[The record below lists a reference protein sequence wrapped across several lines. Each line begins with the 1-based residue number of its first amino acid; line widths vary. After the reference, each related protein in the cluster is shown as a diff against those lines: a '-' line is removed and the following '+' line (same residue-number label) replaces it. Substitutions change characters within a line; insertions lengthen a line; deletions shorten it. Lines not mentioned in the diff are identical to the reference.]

1 MIWCLGMYASGSTW
15 VFNAAM
21 KVAASV
27 VPAKPVVGHYVAA
40 RDQQLDFLDDPASL
54 PVVKSHDT
62 DEAAAIKL
70 AQRADAVLLS
80 IRDPR
85 DRITS
90 LMLHQRASF
99 PAALD
104 VVEHTD
110 RYCARFASHPKANV
124 LRYEADSSMT
134 PRRST
139 ALRHASVAGS
149 PQRIVRASSPRWAV
163 RRSRHSS
170 QDWKICRRRYA
181 TSLATFSIR

>member
-21 KVAASV
+21 KVAARV

-40 RDQQLDFLDDPASL
+40 RDQQLDFLDDPAPP

-70 AQRADAVLLS
+70 AQARRRRVA
-80 IRDPR
+80 IDPR
-85 DRITS
+85 SADRITS

-104 VVEHTD
+104 W
-110 RYCARFASHPKANV
+110 
-124 LRYEADSSMT
+124 SST
-134 PRRST
+134 PPAT
-139 ALRHASVAGS
+139 ALALLPIRRPVFSVM
-149 PQRIVRASSPRWAV
+149 REILR
-163 RRSRHSS
+163 
-170 QDWKICRRRYA
+170 
-181 TSLATFSIR
+181 